1 MGDSPRKTLSSREW
15 ARVPQHERQA
25 LRQRLP
31 SLLLSEPSRR
41 VAATLA
47 LLTANVAR
55 FDFPREWPSLVS
67 DLVAAAATP
76 CAPSDA
82 SGVAARRAALLGLKR
97 VLAALRGRRLVL
109 FDDAASAALTTP
121 EGALDL
127 RAMAARAAAERDA
140 LARAVG
146 ASVVPLDAT
155 WRSQLAS
162 LLLAGGGGGGGGID
176 AAAAAAAAALCEGG
190 AVPPPFPLSSPADV
204 AAASALCNG
213 ALHALREASADLPD
227 WGAGGAESAMGAMCE
242 GLLQSALALQ
252 AAGAAGGR
260 APRDP
265 GPSCAGRG
273 LALAK
278 AFERGVAVATAALE
292 RAPGCFAR
300 FVPRFLPVFGA
311 ALLSGG
317 GGSAAAAAAAAA
329 PASAPSHETE
339 EPRAKARVALTRFLA
354 RALLASP
361 YRRDWLRATAAAART
376 PLARQRAAAL
386 AAAAEPA
393 AAALDDLAAGA
404 GVKATLAALLEAY
417 VALSP
422 ADAAEWDADPE
433 GYVLAADAEASPDA
447 DAPRPCALALVACLV
462 DRGGGE
468 AAQALLDLAAEL
480 QGAPT
485 RGPGAARTLLL
496 REAAYRALG
505 ECLCQP
511 DLADRLDFGA
521 WWASEL
527 RGLLEAGAAPGGVG
541 GGGGAGGGDGG
552 GGEGGDPEAA
562 ASLRF
567 ARRAL
572 VARAAWLAGVGALR
586 LPSPALWAGALSAL
600 VALLRADDLVVALSA
615 AASLNAAMGDAIDE
629 AEAAA
634 ASGGGGGGG
643 GDGRVPFSFLGGG
656 GGGAGSGGGGGGEDD
671 PDAAAD
677 ARAAAVASL
686 AGPALAGLV
695 SLLPRVED
703 DESAVR
709 LLGAASALF
718 ELAGRAAAPHL
729 TVLAAA
735 LPAVWARASALAGG
749 ASSGSSPPSAA
760 VPPNSGAAARLHS
773 ALMAVLT
780 HALRRLGRAAARE
793 PAVAGVLWP
802 LLEAATDPGHPE
814 ADALADDGARLLR
827 AAIGAAG
834 SVPPPAVSRVLLP
847 RVLRQ
852 AGSGRV
858 GERAGY
864 FSILESAV
872 LLGGCGGALLVGGG
886 GEGGGGAAA
895 SANGNS
901 SGAAA
906 AASTSRPSPAG
917 DGVSAAAVAIARALS
932 DALEAA
938 TADAVEAAVS
948 AAKDGGGGGAGG
960 GEGGGMME
968 AEQQQQGQLQQS
980 SSLDRDGRNGPP
992 PPPPPPPPPRGALPR
1007 PGRGATAA
1015 ARAAAR
1021 ARRAAREAGAARD
1034 ALAAL
1039 SLASAMLQTD
1049 LPLAGPALSRS
1060 GALRGAAALL
1070 APPPGAGPLPS
1081 AVCEAAAG
1089 VVARVLFASP
1099 GELRALVSP
1108 APSGPAAPADPAADA
1123 AVGRLLDAWLRVAG
1137 SRQLEEVLGVPAARA
1152 AGRARRAAAAAAL
1165 CRVATAPA
1173 GPLSPPPVAALAS
1186 SIARSARLLAL
1197 ASVAAEEAAAMAA
1210 DNAELE
1216 AAVAER
1222 AAAAEEE
1229 ERLGQEQQ
1237 LEQLEQLAASGLRL
1251 QQGQQQH
1258 QQGQQLVQYQGRPPR
1273 HRDEA
1278 EPDAVFDARVAAAAR
1293 DPLRRGFTA
1302 DPRAALAAA
1311 ARALAAGGREEAL
1324 MDQLSMLGH
1333 GARVRAAVEA
1343 VAARGE
1349 GGGGG
1354 GGGGALAAS

>member
-1 MGDSPRKTLSSREW
+1 MPS
-15 ARVPQHERQA
+15 HERES
-25 LRQRLP
+25 LRRRLP

-41 VAATLA
+41 IAATLA
-47 LLTANVAR
+47 LLAANVAR

-76 CAPSDA
+76 CSPADSERVR
-82 SGVAARRAALLGLKR
+82 SRRAALLGLKR

-146 ASVVPLDAT
+146 AAVAPLDAT

-162 LLLAGGGGGGGGID
+162 LLLSGG
-176 AAAAAAAAALCEGG
+176 AAADASVSAAAAALCEGG
-190 AVPPPFPLSSPADV
+190 NVPPPFPLSSPAEV
-204 AAASALCNG
+204 AAASGICNG

-227 WGAGGAESAMGAMCE
+227 WASGGAESSMGSMCE
-242 GLLQSALALQ
+242 GLLAAAAALR
-252 AAGAAGGR
+252 AARAAAGGR
-260 APRDP
+260 V
-265 GPSCAGRG
+265 PSDSVPNSSGRG

-278 AFERGVAVATAALE
+278 AFERSVAVATAALE
-292 RAPGCFAR
+292 RAPGDFAR

-311 ALLSGG
+311 ALLAGG
-317 GGSAAAAAAAAA
+317 N
-329 PASAPSHETE
+329 ASAPTSASAASSESETP

-361 YRRDWLRATAAAART
+361 YRRDWLRATLAAART
-376 PLARQRAAAL
+376 PVARQRAAAL

-417 VALSP
+417 VALTP

-462 DRGGGE
+462 DRGGGA

-480 QGAPT
+480 QNASSSSSS
-485 RGPGAARTLLL
+485 RSEEAARTLLL

-541 GGGGAGGGDGG
+541 GGGESEND
-552 GGEGGDPEAA
+552 DSEAA

-586 LPSPALWAGALSAL
+586 LPTARLWAEALSAL

-615 AASLNAAMGDAIDE
+615 ASSLDTAMGDAIDE

-634 ASGGGGGGG
+634 ARGNGGGG
-643 GDGRVPFSFLGGG
+643 GRVPFSFLVGSIGN
-656 GGGAGSGGGGGGEDD
+656 AGNRNGQGDELED

-729 TVLAAA
+729 GALAAA
-735 LPAVWARASALAGG
+735 LPAVWARASALAGLP
-749 ASSGSSPPSAA
+749 SPSDSSAA
-760 VPPNSGAAARLHS
+760 ASAVSPNSGAAARLHS

-793 PAVAGVLWP
+793 PAVAAVLWP
-802 LLEAATDPGHPE
+802 LLEAATDPSHPQ

-834 SVPPPAVSRVLLP
+834 CVPPPPVSRVLLP
-847 RVLRQ
+847 RVLSQ
-852 AGSGRV
+852 AGAGRV
-858 GERAGY
+858 GERAACLG
-864 FSILESAV
+864 ILEAAV
-872 LLGGCGGALLVGGG
+872 LLSGCGGALVVAGGG
-886 GEGGGGAAA
+886 GD
-895 SANGNS
+895 
-901 SGAAA
+901 AAA
-906 AASTSRPSPAG
+906 AAANGNGSAPAAVPASFSSSSAT
-917 DGVSAAAVAIARALS
+917 DGVFAAASAIARALN

-948 AAKDGGGGGAGG
+948 AAKDGN
-960 GEGGGMME
+960 EGGGMME
-968 AEQQQQGQLQQS
+968 AEQQQQS
-980 SSLDRDGRNGPP
+980 SSLDGDERTP

-1049 LPLAGPALSRS
+1049 LPLAGPALSAS

-1099 GELRALVSP
+1099 GELRSLASPSVSSSN
-1108 APSGPAAPADPAADA
+1108 ASAATADPTDA

-1137 SRQLEEVLGVPAARA
+1137 SRQLEEVLGMPAARA

-1165 CRVATAPA
+1165 CRVVTSTTPT
-1173 GPLSPPPVAALAS
+1173 PPPALS
-1186 SIARSARLLAL
+1186 TSIARSARLLAL
-1197 ASVAAEEAAAMAA
+1197 ASIAAEESPAMAS

-1229 ERLGQEQQ
+1229 EREGQEQQ
-1237 LEQLEQLAASGLRL
+1237 LEQLEEMAARGLTI
-1251 QQGQQQH
+1251 Q
-1258 QQGQQLVQYQGRPPR
+1258 QQGQQLQNLQQGRGEDRPLR

-1293 DPLRRGFTA
+1293 DPLRRAFTEN
-1302 DPRAALAAA
+1302 PRAALAAA
-1311 ARALAAGGREEAL
+1311 ASALAAGGREEAL
-1324 MDQLSMLGH
+1324 MDQLAMLGH

-1343 VAARGE
+1343 VARGE
-1349 GGGGG
+1349 N
-1354 GGGGALAAS
+1354 GGGALALTG